1 MRWHELLAVLP
12 ATRLVGA
19 GGDPE
24 VQELTYDSRMARPGS
39 VFVAIRGFNVDGH
52 AYAEEAVAKGAV
64 ALVVERPLPGLEVTV
79 PQAVVQD
86 TRAALADLSVRFYGN
101 PAAKLRLIGV
111 TGTKGKT
118 STTYLVKAILEAV
131 GQKVGLIGTIQN
143 LIGSEPLPT
152 HRTTPESL
160 DLQELFAQMR
170 QAAVQS
176 VVMEVSSHAL
186 VLQRVRGCRF
196 SVAVFTNIS
205 RDHLDF
211 HRTFEEYLD
220 AKAGLFRLLAQEGK
234 GPRPGEPP
242 AMVVNR
248 DDAHWT
254 TIARA
259 GEGSRLI
266 TFGVESEE
274 ADIRATDVH
283 TSLAGTTFTV
293 HTRTEQFPLR
303 LHLVG
308 VFNVYNGLAALGVA
322 QALGL
327 DLRTAGQALAGVLG
341 VPGRFERI
349 EQGQPFLV
357 VVDYAHSPD
366 SLERVL
372 QAASDLKPRALRVVF
387 GCGGDRDRGK
397 RPLMGAIAARQADD
411 VIITSDNPRSEEP
424 ESICRAIEEGFLQ
437 VPQPRARSYQVIVD
451 RRQAIRYALARA
463 GPGDLVLIAGK
474 GHEDYQEVAGGRIHF
489 DDREVARQLLG
500 ELGYRGE
507 SARR

>member
-1 MRWHELLAVLP
+1 
-12 ATRLVGA
+12 
-19 GGDPE
+19 
-24 VQELTYDSRMARPGS
+24 
-39 VFVAIRGFNVDGH
+39 
-52 AYAEEAVAKGAV
+52 
-64 ALVVERPLPGLEVTV
+64 
-79 PQAVVQD
+79 
-86 TRAALADLSVRFYGN
+86 
-101 PAAKLRLIGV
+101 
-111 TGTKGKT
+111 
-118 STTYLVKAILEAV
+118 
-131 GQKVGLIGTIQN
+131 
-143 LIGSEPLPT
+143 
-152 HRTTPESL
+152 
-160 DLQELFAQMR
+160 
-170 QAAVQS
+170 
-176 VVMEVSSHAL
+176 
-186 VLQRVRGCRF
+186 
-196 SVAVFTNIS
+196 
-205 RDHLDF
+205 
-211 HRTFEEYLD
+211 
-220 AKAGLFRLLAQEGK
+220 
-234 GPRPGEPP
+234 
-242 AMVVNR
+242 MVVNR
-248 DDAHWT
+248 DDPHWT

-283 TSLAGTTFTV
+283 TSLEGTTFTV

-308 VFNVYNGLAALGVA
+308 MFNVYNGLAALGVA

-372 QAASDLKPRALRVVF
+372 QAASDLKPRAVRVVF
-387 GCGGDRDRGK
+387 GCGGDRDHGK

-437 VPQPRARSYQVIVD
+437 VRQPRARSYQVIVD
-451 RRQAIRYALARA
+451 RRQAIRQALERA

-500 ELGYRGE
+500 EFGYRGDP
-507 SARR
+507 ARR